1 MLKMYWIFKN
11 NWKRVEV
18 GAGQTKRKN
27 QEAVVDKKSPRT
39 IIVNETIKIIY
50 ISLKHRLIFY
60 CLLENLLLK

>member
-18 GAGQTKRKN
+18 EAGQTKRKN
-27 QEAVVDKKSPRT
+27 QEAVVEKKSPRT

-50 ISLKHRLIFY
+50 ISLKHSLIFY